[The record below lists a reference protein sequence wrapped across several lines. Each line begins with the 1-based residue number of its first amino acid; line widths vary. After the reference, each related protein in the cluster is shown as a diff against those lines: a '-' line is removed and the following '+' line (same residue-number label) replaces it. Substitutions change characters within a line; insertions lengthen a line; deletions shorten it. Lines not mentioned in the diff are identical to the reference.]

1 MNARDV
7 ELRLLTDLQTSL
19 AGLGLAVRL
28 HDGMPGL
35 LVSTANPGL
44 FVWVF
49 VGASGRT
56 FTWRR
61 DDSKHPVDDVPGA
74 ADQIARFVIAQAG
87 QLNGSA
93 NDHFD

>member
-7 ELRLLTDLQTSL
+7 ELRLLADLRTSL
-19 AGLGLAVRL
+19 LGLGLAVRL
-28 HDGMPGL
+28 DEGMPGL
-35 LVSTANPGL
+35 LVGTANPGL

-74 ADQIARFVIAQAG
+74 AAQVARFVTAQGG

>member
-7 ELRLLTDLQTSL
+7 ELRLLADLQTSL
-19 AGLGLAVRL
+19 VGLGLAVRL
-28 HDGMPGL
+28 HEAMPGL
-35 LVSTANPGL
+35 LVGTANPGL

-74 ADQIARFVIAQAG
+74 AGKVARFVAAQGG

>member
-7 ELRLLTDLQTSL
+7 ELRFLTDLQTSL
-19 AGLGLAVRL
+19 VALGLAVRL
-28 HDGMPGL
+28 DAGMPGL

-61 DDSKHPVDDVPGA
+61 DDSKHPVNDVPGA
-74 ADQIARFVIAQAG
+74 AAKVARFVTAQAG

>member
-1 MNARDV
+1 MTGRED
-7 ELRLLTDLQTSL
+7 ELRLLGELRASL
-19 AGLGLAVRL
+19 ARLGLGVQL
-28 HDGMPGL
+28 HDGLPGL
-35 LVSTANPGL
+35 MVSTANPGL

-74 ADQIARFVIAQAG
+74 ATKVAHFVTAQGG

-93 NDHFD
+93 NDHTD

>member
-7 ELRLLTDLQTSL
+7 ELPLPADLRTCLL
-19 AGLGLAVRL
+19 GLGLTVRV
-28 HDGMPGL
+28 DEGMPGL
-35 LVSTANPGL
+35 LVSTAKPGL
-44 FVWVF
+44 FVRVF

-74 ADQIARFVIAQAG
+74 AGKVTLFVTAQAG
-87 QLNGSA
+87 QRNGSA

>member
-7 ELRLLTDLQTSL
+7 ELRLLADLRTCL
-19 AGLGLAVRL
+19 VGLGLAVRL
-28 HDGMPGL
+28 DESMPGL

-61 DDSKHPVDDVPGA
+61 DDSKHPVDDAAGA
-74 ADQIARFVIAQAG
+74 AAKVAHFVIAQAG
-87 QLNGSA
+87 QHNGSA

>member
-7 ELRLLTDLQTSL
+7 ELRLLADLRTSL
-19 AGLGLAVRL
+19 LGLGLAVRL
-28 HDGMPGL
+28 DEAMPGR
-35 LVSTANPGL
+35 LVATANPGL

-61 DDSKHPVDDVPGA
+61 DDSKHPVEDVPGA
-74 ADQIARFVIAQAG
+74 ASKVARFVTAQAG

>member
-1 MNARDV
+1 MNARDF
-7 ELRLLTDLQTSL
+7 ELRLLTDLRTSL
-19 AGLGLAVRL
+19 LGLGLAVRL
-28 HDGMPGL
+28 DESMPGL

-61 DDSKHPVDDVPGA
+61 DDSKHAVDDVPGA
-74 ADQIARFVIAQAG
+74 AAEVARFVTAQAG

-93 NDHFD
+93 DDHFD

>member
-1 MNARDV
+1 MNARDF
-7 ELRLLTDLQTSL
+7 ELRLLADLRTSL
-19 AGLGLAVRL
+19 LGLGLAVRL
-28 HDGMPGL
+28 DEGMPGL
-35 LVSTANPGL
+35 LVGTANPGL

-74 ADQIARFVIAQAG
+74 AAQVVRFVTAQAG